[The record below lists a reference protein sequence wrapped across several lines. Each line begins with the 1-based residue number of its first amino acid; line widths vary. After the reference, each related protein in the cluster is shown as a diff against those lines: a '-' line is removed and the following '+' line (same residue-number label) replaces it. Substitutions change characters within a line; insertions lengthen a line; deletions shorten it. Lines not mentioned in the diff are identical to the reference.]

1 MSVQTNM
8 YDLFKEKAELV
19 SAIVSEVRTPKEAF
33 EYAVDICENKEA
45 CQLLISGCEE
55 PLSSKAGDLC
65 DEKQQKI
72 IAAPGL
78 GQSQITELM
87 GLSES
92 KGIGLITGDL
102 RQHLAGIDIGLTFV
116 DYGIAETGTLVLDSS
131 SEDVRLATMI
141 SEVHIAV
148 LPISKIRQNAY
159 DLEEELKKYMQSY
172 PNYTAFITGASRTAD
187 IERVLAIGVHG
198 PLELHILMLE
208 DD

>member
-87 GLSES
+87 GLCES